1 MSRSQSALRRRKLP
15 RLGLW
20 DSVSNGSGCN
30 VERRDEEGDGEPE
43 GAVAEIPSREIS
55 LPCSL
60 KGARRP
66 RLRHIGK
73 WAVGLAPRQYK
84 SPGWRPRSGVAQ
96 SPPARAPGGRAAGPG
111 CSPAWLL
118 NGALGAQEDALQ
130 PAAAQQETTGCR
142 VPSAGAKA
150 VGRALSCYRCPRFSD
165 ARLAIL
171 GIAFEVK
178 HRHQV
183 SDGWSVDGHVR
194 IPLGPRVWQPI
205 ETAVGD
211 RA

>member
-66 RLRHIGK
+66 RLR
-73 WAVGLAPRQYK
+73 QYK
-84 SPGWRPRSGVAQ
+84 SPGWRPRSGVAE
-96 SPPARAPGGRAAGPG
+96 SPPARAPGGRAAGSG
-111 CSPAWLL
+111 RSPAWLL

-130 PAAAQQETTGCR
+130 PAAAQQVTTGCR
-142 VPSAGAKA
+142 APSAGA
-150 VGRALSCYRCPRFSD
+150 
-165 ARLAIL
+165 
-171 GIAFEVK
+171 
-178 HRHQV
+178 
-183 SDGWSVDGHVR
+183 
-194 IPLGPRVWQPI
+194 
-205 ETAVGD
+205 
-211 RA
+211 